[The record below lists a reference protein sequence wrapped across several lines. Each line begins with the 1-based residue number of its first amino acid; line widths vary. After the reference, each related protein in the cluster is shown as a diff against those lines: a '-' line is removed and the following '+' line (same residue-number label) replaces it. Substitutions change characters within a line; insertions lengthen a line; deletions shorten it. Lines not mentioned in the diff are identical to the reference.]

1 MSASLWSHRLG
12 LDQDGQFVVTIGQ
25 ISIWY
30 LLSGAVFLGALW
42 AVGTAYLVADK
53 LLAVQRLIAAEVK
66 QYLAQ
71 AFEDHQ
77 KKSAEM
83 VVQDVESQLTGVK
96 EELRLALADVVRAEA
111 AQLVAETAQ
120 GVAEG
125 ATQAK
130 TDFLSR
136 MSHEIRTPI
145 NGIVGSLALLK
156 PPELT
161 VQQAEDLQRAVI
173 SADRLMVVVNEVLD
187 LAQIES
193 GKVEY
198 QSVSFDLKDLCL
210 EAVDSFRPLAAEKGL
225 ELSCNLHQLAAGGYL
240 SRRLGDQQKLHQ
252 VLANLLSN
260 AIKFTARGKVSLV
273 VNAGYGD
280 KLFLVIEDT
289 GRGISIDQQQTLFQ
303 PFSGDSADGAGL
315 GLSICQ
321 QYVEGMGGQ
330 IKVSSGVGVGSTFTV
345 ELDLAVDQHYYD
357 DRDDNWNWAETGRK
371 MERELDLA
379 GRPLRILAVD
389 DDEVNRLVLQRHLEQ
404 MDCEVTSVVN
414 GLQAVEEFKPGHWDI
429 IFMDLLMP
437 VMDGFEAAVEIR
449 RLESM
454 GGNGSRALIVAL
466 TASVVGEI
474 RDRCLKD
481 GMDQFFT
488 KPFDPDLLQ
497 GLIQDFR
504 DDYL

>member
-1 MSASLWSHRLG
+1 MGRVGVRLSASFWSHRLG
-12 LDQDGQFVVTIGQ
+12 LNQDGQFVVTIGQ

-71 AFEDHQ
+71 ALEGHH
-77 KKSAEM
+77 KKAAET

-96 EELRLALADVVRAEA
+96 EELRLALAEVVQARDAQDAAES
-111 AQLVAETAQ
+111 
-120 GVAEG
+120 

-187 LAQIES
+187 LAQIEA

-252 VLANLLSN
+252 VLSNLLSN
-260 AIKFTARGKVSLV
+260 AIKFTAQGTVSLV

-280 KLFLVIEDT
+280 KLLLVVEDT
-289 GRGISIDQQQTLFQ
+289 GRGISIGQQQTLFQ
-303 PFSGDSADGAGL
+303 PFRGDSADGTGL

-379 GRPLRILAVD
+379 GRPLRILVVD

-454 GGNGSRALIVAL
+454 GGNGSRVMIVAL

-481 GMDQFFT
+481 GMGQFFT